1 MVKSNGKR
9 KKRSNK
15 FPLTLH
21 STGQYCKKIRG
32 KLYYFG
38 TDKRKALER
47 YLKEETDLHFGR
59 VTHLRCVNGEMTLRS
74 LCNFYLEHQLARVNV
89 GDLTERYY
97 ADQVYLCSYRDN
109 NQSI

>member
-1 MVKSNGKR
+1 MTKPNGK

-47 YLKEETDLHFGR
+47 YLKEATDLHSGR
-59 VTHLRCVNGEMTLRS
+59 TTPLRRS
-74 LCNFYLEHQLARVNV
+74 QSHQVIAPYPAGRLVSDLC
-89 GDLTERYY
+89 
-97 ADQVYLCSYRDN
+97 
-109 NQSI
+109 